1 MKNNKHKK
9 PKLSVSEQQRLSSI
23 NSTMDGIYDSVDAVS
38 ESLVDQEY
46 VEALRQIRQ
55 LKKKIADLETTLR

>member
-1 MKNNKHKK
+1 MKKHKHKK
-9 PKLSVSEQQRLSSI
+9 PRLSISEQQRLSSI
-23 NSTMDGIYDSVDAVS
+23 NSTMDGLYDSVDAVS